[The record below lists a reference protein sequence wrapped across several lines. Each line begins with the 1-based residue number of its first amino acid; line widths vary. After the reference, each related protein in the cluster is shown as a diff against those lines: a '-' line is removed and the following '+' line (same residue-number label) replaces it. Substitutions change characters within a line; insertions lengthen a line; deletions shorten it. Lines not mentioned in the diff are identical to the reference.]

1 MIELETETGTNML
14 KDTDPVQDLLELIE
28 RDPEQVQ
35 AIIDSLQAGMRRAQ
49 VRRSVARRGRQAR

>member
-1 MIELETETGTNML
+1 MIESETGTSML

-35 AIIDSLQAGMRRAQ
+35 AIIDSLQAEMRRAQ